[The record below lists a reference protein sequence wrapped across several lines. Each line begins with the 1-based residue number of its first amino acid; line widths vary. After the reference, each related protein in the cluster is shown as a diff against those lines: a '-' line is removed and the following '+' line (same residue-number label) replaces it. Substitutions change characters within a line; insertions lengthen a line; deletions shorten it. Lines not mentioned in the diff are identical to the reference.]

1 MSLMSALAA
10 ATSGLRTTQ
19 DGISLVAQNVANA
32 DTAGYTRRRVSA
44 VETGSGSNFA
54 GVRTGAIERVLD
66 VVAQKQLR
74 LESSGAAY
82 TSLTARFAGNLD
94 RLFGAPGSDSSL
106 DAMLNGFTTAAQGL
120 LSDPSS
126 YSARSAVL
134 DAASAL
140 ASQIATTADGVQ
152 SLRTEAE
159 ERIGSAVTRANE
171 LLAGIAG
178 VNAKITGQGS
188 NAASST
194 LLDDRDRLIGELSQ
208 LMDVQT
214 VQGEN
219 NSITLMTTAGLTLFN
234 GTAPVKLVFDSQ
246 APLRAAQL
254 YSSDDSVRGVGT
266 IKVASGN
273 GTPFA
278 IDPHTAFRS
287 GEIAAAFELRDTTLV
302 QAQRQLDE
310 LAAGLSL
317 STSEA
322 RVDGT
327 PAALGPSQGFAVD
340 LSTAQAGDV
349 VHLDYVDSL
358 GHAQQALVQIRS
370 GGSPA
375 YPAPASDVPNE
386 PIFTLDLGTTAPP
399 YSASDIRSNP
409 DLQVQL
415 QTAAPPTLQVF
426 QNAAG
431 TSQVTGLALSSIA
444 GTLNGNT
451 PRFPLFVDS
460 GAAGGT
466 YTGVYEG
473 GSQIL
478 GFAQRIALNPALVAN
493 RSGLVVSSTVPPVT
507 PQGDTARPQLLVDSL
522 TKATRG
528 FSSASGISGYGG
540 PYTSTVVDFA
550 RRIVEVQGGN
560 AEQAQRLDQGQQV
573 ALSAIQSR
581 FDESASVNIDQ
592 EMAQLVALQTAYG
605 ANARIMTAA
614 RDMLDLLLRM

>member
-1 MSLMSALAA
+1 MSLMSALTA

-19 DGISLVAQNVANA
+19 DGINLVAQNVANA
-32 DTAGYTRRRVSA
+32 DTAGYVRRRLNA
-44 VETGSGSNFA
+44 VEALSGTNAA

-74 LESSGAAY
+74 LETSGAAY

-94 RLFGAPGSDSSL
+94 QLFGAPGSASSL
-106 DAMLNGFTTAAQGL
+106 DSMMNGFTTAAQGL

-126 YSARSAVL
+126 YSARSAVI
-134 DAASAL
+134 DAGSAL

-310 LAAGLSL
+310 L
-317 STSEA
+317 
-322 RVDGT
+322 
-327 PAALGPSQGFAVD
+327 
-340 LSTAQAGDV
+340 
-349 VHLDYVDSL
+349 
-358 GHAQQALVQIRS
+358 
-370 GGSPA
+370 
-375 YPAPASDVPNE
+375 
-386 PIFTLDLGTTAPP
+386 
-399 YSASDIRSNP
+399 
-409 DLQVQL
+409 
-415 QTAAPPTLQVF
+415 
-426 QNAAG
+426 
-431 TSQVTGLALSSIA
+431 
-444 GTLNGNT
+444 
-451 PRFPLFVDS
+451 
-460 GAAGGT
+460 
-466 YTGVYEG
+466 
-473 GSQIL
+473 
-478 GFAQRIALNPALVAN
+478 
-493 RSGLVVSSTVPPVT
+493 
-507 PQGDTARPQLLVDSL
+507 
-522 TKATRG
+522 
-528 FSSASGISGYGG
+528 
-540 PYTSTVVDFA
+540 
-550 RRIVEVQGGN
+550 
-560 AEQAQRLDQGQQV
+560 
-573 ALSAIQSR
+573 
-581 FDESASVNIDQ
+581 
-592 EMAQLVALQTAYG
+592 
-605 ANARIMTAA
+605 
-614 RDMLDLLLRM
+614 